1 MEKNTAFRGW
11 LRNIWLD
18 NCDEHRDLGEMAM
31 TQQEYFQK
39 YKYWLKREFR
49 YQNKEQNN
57 ETSMVVDSNFI
68 MDAVL
73 NDKLDYTA
81 TRLLSNSQN
90 RLLKT
95 LKDNNEK

>member
-1 MEKNTAFRGW
+1 M
-11 LRNIWLD
+11 I
-18 NCDEHRDLGEMAM
+18 
-31 TQQEYFQK
+31 
-39 YKYWLKREFR
+39 
-49 YQNKEQNN
+49 EQST
-57 ETSMVVDSNFI
+57 ETSVVVDSNFI

-90 RLLKT
+90 RFLKT